1 MKKFI
6 FFTVLSIFCFIV
18 NAQDNQSNSS
28 DINFGLKGGL
38 NFTMIAGD
46 DTEEFDGRM
55 AFHAGVVAEFQISE
69 KFSFQPELLYSS
81 QGDKMTS
88 EGMDVDFK
96 LDYLNIPLL
105 AKYYVAEG
113 FSLEAGPQFGFLL
126 SSKVEAGGVSI
137 DIKDMMKGI
146 DFGVDFGVGYKL
158 ENGLNFAA
166 RYNLG
171 LSNIVENDGAIL
183 GETISSDN
191 TKNHNEVFQ
200 LSVGYFF

>member
-1 MKKFI
+1 MKKI
-6 FFTVLSIFCFIV
+6 ILFTVLTIFCFNA
-18 NAQDNQSNSS
+18 NAQEESLKGS

-38 NFTMIAGD
+38 NFAMIAGD
-46 DTEEFDGRM
+46 DTDDFDGRI
-55 AFHAGVVAEFQISE
+55 AFHVGAVAEFAISE

-81 QGDKMTS
+81 QGDKMTI
-88 EGMDVDFK
+88 EGTDIDFK
-96 LDYLNIPLL
+96 LDYLNLPLL

-113 FSLEAGPQFGFLL
+113 FSLEAGPQIGFLL
-126 SSKVEAGGVSI
+126 SSKVESGGVSVDLDEVI
-137 DIKDMMKGI
+137 KGI
-146 DFGVDFGVGYKL
+146 DFGLDFGLGYKL

-171 LSNIVENDGAIL
+171 LSNIVENDGSIL
-183 GETISSDN
+183 GEEIIAGD

>member
-6 FFTVLSIFCFIV
+6 FFTVLFIFCFIV

-28 DINFGLKGGL
+28 DISFGLKGGL
-38 NFTMIAGD
+38 NFAMIAGD
-46 DTEEFDGRM
+46 DTDEFDGRI
-55 AFHAGVVAEFQISE
+55 AFHAGAVAEFQISE

-113 FSLEAGPQFGFLL
+113 FSLEAGPQIGFLL
-126 SSKVEAGGVSI
+126 SSKAEAGGVSV
-137 DIKDMMKGI
+137 DIKDLIKGI

-171 LSNIVENDGAIL
+171 LSNIVESDGSIL
-183 GETISSDN
+183 GESISSDN

>member
-1 MKKFI
+1 MKQI
-6 FFTVLSIFCFIV
+6 ILTTVLSFFCFV
-18 NAQDNQSNSS
+18 ANAQDEKSNGS

-38 NFTMIAGD
+38 NFALIAGD
-46 DTEEFDGRM
+46 DTGDFDGRI
-55 AFHAGVVAEFQISE
+55 AFHVGAVAEFPISE

-88 EGMDVDFK
+88 DGMDIDFK
-96 LDYLNIPLL
+96 FDYLNLPLL

-113 FSLEAGPQFGFLL
+113 FSLEAGPQIGFLL
-126 SSKVEAGGVSI
+126 SSKVEADGVSI
-137 DIKDMMKGI
+137 DLKDVIKGI
-146 DFGVDFGVGYKL
+146 DFGLGFGLGYKL
-158 ENGLNFAA
+158 EDGLNFAA

-171 LSNIVENDGAIL
+171 LSNIVDNNGSIL
-183 GETISSDN
+183 DVEIDASD